1 MHYNL
6 LMKYLFYFILLLPW
20 ETDQVGTDTE
30 TGAGT
35 SGNC

>member
-1 MHYNL
+1 MYYDL
-6 LMKYLFYFILLLPW
+6 RMKYLFYFILPW

-30 TGAGT
+30 TGARS